1 MKIIACPV
9 ALHPD
14 GATHRIAIGQ
24 HPTEGLQLVTAIAP
38 TPQDAAGCAARALF
52 DMSALETR
60 AALPIGTSPN
70 IETNTEW
77 HFALCR
83 IVPPVR
89 EEWKHL
95 HADTGTLLHFS
106 WMPLDAEI
114 DGLTPQDLRALDW
127 IRATL

>member
-14 GATHRIAIGQ
+14 GATRRIAICQ
-24 HPTEGLQLVTAIAP
+24 HPTEGLQLVKATAP
-38 TPQDAAGCAARALF
+38 TPQEATGSAARILYV
-52 DMSALETR
+52 MSALETR
-60 AALPIGTSPN
+60 AALPIGTSPD
-70 IETNTEW
+70 IEPNTEW

-89 EEWKHL
+89 EIWKHL
-95 HADTGTLLHFS
+95 HTDTNTLLHFK

-114 DGLTPQDLRALDW
+114 EGLTVAEKYALDW

>member
-14 GATHRIAIGQ
+14 GAVQRIAVLQDASGAQ
-24 HPTEGLQLVTAIAP
+24 QLVKATAP
-38 TPQDAAGCAARALF
+38 TPEEATGTAARALYA
-52 DMSALETR
+52 MSALETR
-60 AALPIGTSPN
+60 AALPIGTSDLIDPD
-70 IETNTEW
+70 EVW

-89 EEWKHL
+89 EHWKHL
-95 HADTGTLLHFS
+95 RENSSELLHFG
-106 WMPLDAEI
+106 WIPLDASVH
-114 DGLTPQDLRALDW
+114 GFSAQDKRALDW